1 MSLYLGL
8 DLGTTK
14 IAMLVYDTET
24 NRIMKCISFPHGALR
39 ISGQRR
45 EIEPENIKRM
55 VLDAMGR
62 LTHRGNI
69 RGIGISTQMHG
80 GLFVDAKNRPMSN
93 LITWQD
99 ERCLQPHPGNPK
111 LNYLEK
117 ILRTTGAECF
127 LNTGTGIYPGFLGP
141 TVFWFSEQKKLP
153 ENSRVCFL
161 GDYIASILTGAPV
174 SPDITDAGSSGF
186 FDIKNKRWLWSVIEK
201 LRIPAEIFPGAGEP
215 GSVLGNLNCQTSS
228 LTGLPRNI
236 PVLRSVG
243 DNQASIIGSAGTLEN
258 TLLLNIGTG
267 SAVSL
272 KIKNFARRKTLDTRY
287 FCENTYILVG
297 AALCG
302 GRALKLFRDFLAETD
317 PRADGNTRE
326 PYDVINRFLKN
337 YRPSSSGLLCG
348 TLFAGTRTDPAKA
361 GFITGIREEN
371 FHVKDFLASLME
383 GMLFELYDF
392 AETMG
397 NGHYREISGAGNA
410 MRKNPALGRIAA
422 SLFSRPVR
430 ISRSEEEAALGSALL
445 AARAGE
451 KSFNIKEALAGIG
464 AEKTYLPVPEET
476 VVYRKLYAQYKTGI
490 KNY

>member
-14 IAMLVYDTET
+14 IAMLVYDAET
-24 NRIMKCISFPHGALR
+24 NSIMKRVSFPHGALR

-45 EIEPENIKRM
+45 EIEPESIKRM

-62 LTHRGNI
+62 LTHRRNI
-69 RGIGISTQMHG
+69 KGIGISTQMHG
-80 GLFVDAKNRPMSN
+80 CLFVDAKNRPMSN

-99 ERCLQPHPGNPK
+99 ERCLQPHPKNPK

-117 ILRTTGAECF
+117 ILRTTGAEHF
-127 LNTGTGIYPGFLGP
+127 INTGTGICSGFLGP

-153 ENSRVCFL
+153 KSSRVCFL

-215 GSVLGNLNCQTSS
+215 GSVLGSLNGGASS
-228 LTGLPRNI
+228 LTGLSLNI
-236 PVLRSVG
+236 PVLRSIG

-272 KIKNFARRKTLDTRY
+272 KIKNFMRREMLDTRY
-287 FCENTYILVG
+287 FYENTYILVG

-302 GRALKLFRDFLAETD
+302 GRALKLFRDFLAEAD
-317 PRADGNTRE
+317 PRADGNLRE
-326 PYDVINRFLKN
+326 PYEVINRLLKN
-337 YRPSSSGLLCG
+337 YRPAPSGLLCG
-348 TLFAGTRTDPAKA
+348 TFFAGTRHDPART
-361 GFITGIREEN
+361 GFIAGIREEN
-371 FHVKDFLASLME
+371 FHVKDFLASLLE
-383 GMLFELYDF
+383 GMLFELHGF
-392 AETMG
+392 AEMMG
-397 NGHYREISGAGNA
+397 DGHYRVISGAGNA
-410 MRKNPALGRIAA
+410 MRKNQALGRIAA
-422 SLFSRPVR
+422 SLFNRPVR
-430 ISRSEEEAALGSALL
+430 ISRSEEEAALGAALL

-451 KSFNIKEALAGIG
+451 KSFDIKEALAGIG
-464 AEKTYLPVPEET
+464 AERTYLPVPAET
-476 VVYRKLYAQYKTGI
+476 VVYRKLYAQYKTWI